1 MPTNKNAVIRYR
13 YIDELLSNRHKRYS
27 TAEITEIVNEKLIKD
42 GYAEVSLRCIQKD
55 IKALEEEVFFAE
67 ITRENIAGK
76 ECVYYTDQSYSI
88 FTKKLS
94 TDEEKLLS
102 EVLNTIGQ
110 FDGLDNFEW
119 LDALKQRL
127 NISEGRRIISF
138 ANNPDLHNSNLLGK
152 LFTTISNKVVIN
164 LSYHTFRDPEN
175 VKQVVLHPYL
185 LKQYNNRW
193 YLLGAAEDGYI
204 LNFALDRIDD
214 VDPMPSVKYM
224 ESDEGLEERFY
235 DIVGVTLPKDTD
247 VEKILLWVSDEQYP
261 YIETKP
267 IHGSQRLLKSNNED
281 DARSKYGY
289 ANGKF
294 VELRCIPNRELL
306 MTLASYLNGV
316 VVLSPTSIREQMAT
330 HIKQLYNSYF
340 EARK

>member
-1 MPTNKNAVIRYR
+1 MPKNKNAVIRYR
-13 YIDELLSNRHKRYS
+13 YIDELLSNRNRYITTRELAEKVNKRLV
-27 TAEITEIVNEKLIKD
+27 ED
-42 GYAEVSLRCIQKD
+42 GYESVTLRCIQKD
-55 IKALEEEVFFAE
+55 LIDLQDELFGAD
-67 ITRENIAGK
+67 IIRENIAGK
-76 ECVYYTDQSYSI
+76 ECIRYAEKGFSI

-94 TDEEKLLS
+94 EDEEKLLS

-138 ANNPDLHNSNLLGK
+138 ANNPYLHNSNLLGK

-164 LSYHTFRDPEN
+164 LSYHTFRDPES

-214 VDPMPSVKYM
+214 IELMPSVKYM

-247 VEKILLWVSDEQYP
+247 VEKILLWVSETQYP

-267 IHGSQRLLKSNNED
+267 LHGSQRAIRGSRAEQLHNEYCFSDGYFIEISCIVNTELKQ
-281 DARSKYGY
+281 
-289 ANGKF
+289 
-294 VELRCIPNRELL
+294 LI
-306 MTLASYLNGV
+306 ASFIDQV
-316 VVLSPTSIREQMAT
+316 VVLTPTSLRNEMAERVGALL
-330 HIKQLYNSYF
+330 KRYNS
-340 EARK
+340 RI

>member
-27 TAEITEIVNEKLIKD
+27 TAEITEIVNEKLVCD
-42 GYAEVSLRCIQKD
+42 GYCEVGLRCIQKD

-76 ECVYYTDQSYSI
+76 ECVYYTDPSYSI

-94 TDEEKLLS
+94 ADEEKLLS
-102 EVLNTIGQ
+102 EVLKTIGQ

-127 NISEGRRIISF
+127 NISEGKRIISF
-138 ANNPDLHNSNLLGK
+138 ANNPYLRNSNLLGK
-152 LFTTISNKVVIN
+152 LFTAISNRVVIN
-164 LSYHTFRDPEN
+164 LSYHTFRDAEN
-175 VKQVVLHPYL
+175 IKQVLLHPYL

-224 ESDEGLEERFY
+224 ESEEGLEERFY
-235 DIVGVTLPKDTD
+235 DIVGVTLPQDAQ
-247 VEKILLWVSDEQYP
+247 VEKILLWVSESQYP

-267 IHGSQRLLKSNNED
+267 LHGSQRIIRGVRAEQLHKYYGFD
-281 DARSKYGY
+281 DGH
-289 ANGKF
+289 F
-294 VELRCIPNRELL
+294 VEISCIVNTELKQL
-306 MTLASYLNGV
+306 IASFIDQV
-316 VVLSPTSIREQMAT
+316 VVLTPTTLRNEMAERVEALL
-330 HIKQLYNSYF
+330 KRYNS
-340 EARK
+340 RI

>member
-27 TAEITEIVNEKLIKD
+27 TTEITEIVNEKLVRD
-42 GYAEVSLRCIQKD
+42 GYSEVGLRCIQKD

-76 ECVYYTDQSYSI
+76 ECVYYTDPCYSI

-94 TDEEKLLS
+94 ADEENLLS

-138 ANNPDLHNSNLLGK
+138 ANNPYLHNSNLLGK
-152 LFTTISNKVVIN
+152 LFTAISNKVVIN
-164 LSYHTFRDPEN
+164 LSYHTFSDPEN
-175 VKQVVLHPYL
+175 VRQVVLHPYL

-214 VDPMPSVKYM
+214 IEQMSNIKYM
-224 ESDEGLEERFY
+224 EPDDGIEERFD
-235 DIVGVTLPKDTD
+235 DIVGVTLPQDAQ
-247 VEKILLWVSDEQYP
+247 VEKILLWVSDTQYP

-267 IHGSQRLLKSNNED
+267 LHGSQRIIR
-281 DARSKYGY
+281 DARAEQLHKEYGFSD
-289 ANGKF
+289 GHF
-294 VELRCIPNRELL
+294 VEISCIVNTELKQL
-306 MTLASYLNGV
+306 IASFIDQV
-316 VVLSPTSIREQMAT
+316 VVLTPTSLRNEMAERVGALL
-330 HIKQLYNSYF
+330 KRYNS
-340 EARK
+340 RI

>member
-27 TAEITEIVNEKLIKD
+27 TAEITEIVNEKLVRD
-42 GYAEVSLRCIQKD
+42 GYSEVGLRCIQKD

-76 ECVYYTDQSYSI
+76 ECVYYTDPSYSI

-94 TDEEKLLS
+94 ADEEKLLS

-127 NISEGRRIISF
+127 NICEGRHIISF

-152 LFTTISNKVVIN
+152 LFTAISNKVVIN

-175 VKQVVLHPYL
+175 IRQVALHPYL

-214 VDPMPSVKYM
+214 IESMPSVKYM
-224 ESDEGLEERFY
+224 ESDEGLDERFY
-235 DIVGVTLPKDTD
+235 DIVGVTLPQDEQ
-247 VEKILLWVSDEQYP
+247 VEKILLWVSESQYP

-267 IHGSQRLLKSNNED
+267 LHGSQRAIRGSRAEQLHKE
-281 DARSKYGY
+281 YGFSD
-289 ANGKF
+289 GHF
-294 VELRCIPNRELL
+294 IELRCIVNTELKQL
-306 MTLASYLNGV
+306 IASFIDQV
-316 VVLSPTSIREQMAT
+316 VVLTPTSLRNEMAERVEALL
-330 HIKQLYNSYF
+330 KRYNS
-340 EARK
+340 RI

>member
-1 MPTNKNAVIRYR
+1 MPKNKNAVIRYR
-13 YIDELLSNRHKRYS
+13 YIDELLSNRNRYITTRELAEKVNKRLV
-27 TAEITEIVNEKLIKD
+27 ED
-42 GYAEVSLRCIQKD
+42 GYESVTLRCIQKD
-55 IKALEEEVFFAE
+55 LIDLQDELFGAD
-67 ITRENIAGK
+67 IIRENIAGK
-76 ECVYYTDQSYSI
+76 ECIRYAEKGFSI

-94 TDEEKLLS
+94 EDEEKLLS
-102 EVLNTIGQ
+102 EVLKTIGQ

-152 LFTTISNKVVIN
+152 LFTAISNKVVIN

-175 VKQVVLHPYL
+175 IRQVALHPYL

-214 VDPMPSVKYM
+214 IEPMPSVKYM
-224 ESDEGLEERFY
+224 ESDEGLDERFY
-235 DIVGVTLPKDTD
+235 DIVGVTLPQDAE
-247 VEKILLWVSDEQYP
+247 VEKILLWVAETQYP

-267 IHGSQRLLKSNNED
+267 LHGSQRAIRGSRAEQLHKE
-281 DARSKYGY
+281 YGFSD
-289 ANGKF
+289 GHF
-294 VELRCIPNRELL
+294 IEIRCIVNTELKQL
-306 MTLASYLNGV
+306 IASFIDQV
-316 VVLSPTSIREQMAT
+316 VVLTPITLRNEMAERVEALL
-330 HIKQLYNSYF
+330 KRYNS
-340 EARK
+340 RI